1 MMIYNERT
9 LSLQKNTV
17 HSILEYMKRII
28 KPIISILFL
37 AAGAAAL
44 VFFVDDLPAPFD
56 AVEDAVQNGIS
67 EIVIPLIEPTETSE
81 ELTNPIPTIA
91 PNQENEKPKTIT
103 TPPPLKIFKPAGT
116 TNTALSV
123 SGVVAFTNS
132 FRTANGTH
140 SLVQNTALN
149 LAAGMKLNDMF
160 KHQYFDHVSPS
171 GIAPSF
177 WVEQSGYQYKATGE
191 NLALGFFSDDKDLV
205 EAWMASPGHKA
216 NILNSTFEDIGV
228 AVGKGM
234 FDGTEQ
240 WLAVQVFGDPLPQC
254 TTPSNAIKAEIT
266 TLQNS
271 VSAQSSLLVD
281 KKQDIESTPKNDPD
295 YNKKVEAYNAL
306 VSAYNADVA
315 ILKRIVVQF
324 NAQVEAYNACIAT

>member
-1 MMIYNERT
+1 M
-9 LSLQKNTV
+9 
-17 HSILEYMKRII
+17 
-28 KPIISILFL
+28 
-37 AAGAAAL
+37 L

-56 AVEDAVQNGIS
+56 AVEDVVQNGIS
-67 EIVIPLIEPTETSE
+67 ELVIPLIEPTETSE
-81 ELTNPIPTIA
+81 ELTDPIPTIA
-91 PNQENEKPKTIT
+91 PNQENDKPKIIF
-103 TPPPLKIFKPAGT
+103 TPPPLKISKPSGT

-132 FRTANGTH
+132 FRVANGVS
-140 SLVQNTALN
+140 SLAENTALH
-149 LAAGMKLNDMF
+149 LAATMKLNDMF
-160 KHQYFDHVSPS
+160 NNQYFDHVSPS

-177 WVEQSGYQYKATGE
+177 WVEQSGYLYKATGE

-240 WLAVQVFGDPLPQC
+240 WLAVQVFGDPLPDC
-254 TTPSNAIKAEIT
+254 TTPNKMIKAEIT
-266 TLQNS
+266 ALQNS
-271 VSAQSSLLVD
+271 VSTQSSLLVEE
-281 KKQDIESTPKNDPD
+281 KQDIESTPKNDPG

-306 VSAYNADVA
+306 VGAYNSDVA
-315 ILKRIVVQF
+315 VLKRLVTQF
-324 NAQVEAYNACIAT
+324 NTDVEVYNACIAA

>member
-1 MMIYNERT
+1 M
-9 LSLQKNTV
+9 

-28 KPIISILFL
+28 KPMTIILFL
-37 AAGAAAL
+37 AAGAATL
-44 VFFVDDLPAPFD
+44 VFFSDNLPAPFD

-81 ELTNPIPTIA
+81 ELTVPIPTIA
-91 PNQENEKPKTIT
+91 PNQENDKPKTIS
-103 TPPPLKIFKPAGT
+103 TPPPLKISKPAGT
-116 TNTALSV
+116 TNTTLSV

-132 FRTANGTH
+132 FRTANGVNP
-140 SLVQNTALN
+140 LAQNTALN
-149 LAAGMKLNDMF
+149 VAAGMKLNDMF
-160 KHQYFDHVSPS
+160 DHQYFDHVSPS
-171 GIAPSF
+171 GITPSF
-177 WVEQSGYQYKATGE
+177 WVEQSGYEYKATGE

-216 NILNSTFEDIGV
+216 NILNPAFEEIGV

-234 FDGTEQ
+234 FDGKEQ

-254 TTPSNAIKAEIT
+254 TSPNNTTKAEIT

-271 VSAQSSLLVD
+271 VSAQSFLLAE

-315 ILKRIVVQF
+315 ILKRLVVQF
-324 NAQVEAYNACIAT
+324 NAEVEAYNTCIAG